1 MVVATMS
8 DRAAL
13 LVGDVSDRILGQLRA
28 YGLAPQIQQDS
39 SGYRREFVVVLSG
52 ADRKAAFQIAAHN
65 LRIQIR

>member
-8 DRAAL
+8 DRCAL
-13 LVGDVSDRILGQLRA
+13 LVGDVSDRILCQLRI
-28 YGLAPQIQQDS
+28 YGLSPQIQQDIC
-39 SGYRREFVVVLSG
+39 GYRREFVVVLSS